1 VSTSVHS
8 VVIPVT
14 DLAAAKA
21 IYTPLFGEP
30 HTDAPYYV
38 GYKVGGFE
46 IALNP
51 ANETDGPVVFT
62 NVDDLDGVRAT
73 LMEAGAT
80 EVQAPREVAP
90 GNRITVLADK
100 DGNLFGL
107 GGH

>member
-1 VSTSVHS
+1 VSTTVHS

-30 HTDAPYYV
+30 HTDMPFYV
-38 GYKVGGFE
+38 GYNVGGFE

-51 ANETDGPVVFT
+51 ANETEGPVVFT
-62 NVDDLDGVRAT
+62 NVDEVDTTRQTLLD
-73 LMEAGAT
+73 AGAT
-80 EVQAPREVAP
+80 EVIAPREVAP

-107 GGH
+107 GGA